1 MTNHV
6 AIDVGS
12 NGGTIWV
19 GRRDGDS
26 LDVGEVYRF
35 DNGPVERDGRY
46 VWAIDQLLDEIET
59 GLLAAEREYGPLSTL
74 AVETTGLDFTFFRDG
89 EPMRDPYFYRDPSVT
104 STLDDLLKRVG
115 KREIFDQ
122 TGINHWNVPNSLWQ
136 YHYQTHASPEIVQS
150 AETLVMLPQVLTHA
164 MGGSVNPDKSIA
176 STAQMF
182 DIESETWATDLL
194 ETLDLRTDLLPN
206 LEEPGT
212 KVGTLDE
219 SFAPG
224 LDSRPDILLTATHD
238 TACAVAATPFGA
250 GDRTFLSTG
259 SWFIV
264 GIELDAP
271 RVTDEAFAVEASNE
285 YGAEGTTRFLKNVTG
300 FNLLE
305 YAREKWREE
314 GNPHEYDVIFSEMA
328 DTDPFGPLID
338 PDADLFMAG
347 TLEGDI
353 VEKIGQYCRETG
365 QAVPEGVGEITRCLL
380 ESLAA
385 KTAYALSQLQGA
397 ADVESD
403 QLNAVGGGVRNEPF
417 LRMLAGA
424 TGLPVVAGPVE
435 ATSLGNLLVQMNAT
449 DTITDLAEGRRL
461 LRKTADLTA
470 YEPADRDAWAET
482 VDRMATLADRVG

>member
-6 AIDVGS
+6 AVDVGS

-35 DNGPVERDGRY
+35 DTGPVERDGRY
-46 VWAIDQLLDEIET
+46 VWDTGQLLDEIKA
-59 GLLAAEREYGPLSTL
+59 GLLAAEQEYGALSTL
-74 AVETTGLDFTFFRDG
+74 AVETTGLDFTLFRDG
-89 EPMRDPYFYRDPSVT
+89 EPIRDPYFYRDPSVT
-104 STLDDLLKRVG
+104 STLDDLLECVG
-115 KREIFDQ
+115 KREIFER

-136 YHYQTHASPEIVQS
+136 YHYQTRASPDVVES
-150 AETLVMLPQVLTHA
+150 ADMLVMLPQVLTHA
-164 MGGSVNPDKSIA
+164 MGGGVNPDKSIA
-176 STAQMF
+176 STTQMF

-194 ETLDLRTDLLPN
+194 ERLDLRTDLLPD

-259 SWFIV
+259 SWFII
-264 GIELDAP
+264 GIELDDQ
-271 RVTDEAFAVEASNE
+271 RVTDKAFAVEASNE
-285 YGAEGTTRFLKNVTG
+285 YGAEGTTRFLKDVTG

-314 GNPHEYDVIFSEMA
+314 GKPHEYDAILSAMA

-353 VEKIGQYCRETG
+353 VEKIGQYCRKTG
-365 QAVPEGVGEITRCLL
+365 QAVPEGIGEITRCLL

-397 ADVESD
+397 ADIESD
-403 QLNAVGGGVRNEPF
+403 QVNVVGGGVRNETF

-449 DTITDLAEGRRL
+449 GEIADIAEGRRL
-461 LRKTADLTA
+461 VRETADLA
-470 YEPADRDAWAET
+470 EYEPDDCDAWAEA
-482 VDRMATLADRVG
+482 VDLMATLAD

>member
-6 AIDVGS
+6 AVDVGS
-12 NGGTIWV
+12 NGGTVWV

-46 VWAIDQLLDEIET
+46 VWDTDQLLDEIET
-59 GLLAAEREYGPLSTL
+59 GLLAAEREYGDLSTV

-104 STLDDLLKRVG
+104 STLDDILDRVG
-115 KREIFDQ
+115 KRDIFER

-136 YHYQTHASPEIVQS
+136 YHYQARTSPDVVES
-150 AETLVMLPQVLTHA
+150 ADTLVMLPQVLTHA
-164 MGGSVNPDKSIA
+164 MGGSVDPDKSIA
-176 STAQMF
+176 STTQMF
-182 DIESETWATDLL
+182 DIESETWTMDLL
-194 ETLDLRTDLLPN
+194 EALDLRADLLPE

-212 KVGTLDE
+212 TVGTLDE

-264 GIELDAP
+264 GIELDEP
-271 RVTDEAFAVEASNE
+271 RVTDEAFTIEASNE

-305 YAREKWREE
+305 HAREKWRRE
-314 GNPHEYDVIFSEMA
+314 GAPHEYDAILSAMA
-328 DTDPFGPLID
+328 DTDPFGPLVD
-338 PDADLFMAG
+338 PDNDLFAAG
-347 TLEGDI
+347 TLDGDV
-353 VEKIGQYCRETG
+353 VEKIHQYCRETG

-397 ADVESD
+397 ADIGSD
-403 QLNAVGGGVRNEPF
+403 QLNVVGGGIRNEPF

-424 TGLPVVAGPVE
+424 TDLPVVAGPVE
-435 ATSLGNLLVQMNAT
+435 ATSIGNLLVQMNAT
-449 DTITDLAEGRRL
+449 GEISDIAEGRRL
-461 LRKTADLTA
+461 IRETVELAA
-470 YEPADRDAWAET
+470 YEPGDRDAWAEA
-482 VDRMATLADRVG
+482 VDRMAALAD

>member
-1 MTNHV
+1 MTNYV
-6 AIDVGS
+6 AVDVGS

-26 LDVGEVYRF
+26 LDIGEVYRF

-46 VWAIDQLLDEIET
+46 VWAIDQLLDEIES

-74 AVETTGLDFTFFRDG
+74 AVETTGLDFTFFRDD
-89 EPMRDPYFYRDPSVT
+89 EPIRDPYFYRDPSVK
-104 STLDDLLKRVG
+104 STLDDLLSTVG
-115 KREIFDQ
+115 KREVFEQ

-136 YHYQTHASPEIVQS
+136 YHYQAREAPDVVES
-150 AETLVMLPQVLTHA
+150 ADTLVMLPQVLTHI
-164 MGGSVNPDKSIA
+164 MGGGVNPDKSIA
-176 STAQMF
+176 STTQMF
-182 DIESETWATDLL
+182 DIESEAWATGLL
-194 ETLDLRTDLLPN
+194 DALDLSTDLLPDPK
-206 LEEPGT
+206 EPGT
-212 KVGTLDE
+212 TVGTLNE

-224 LDSRPDILLTATHD
+224 LDSQPKILLTATHD
-238 TACAVAATPFGA
+238 TACAVAGTPFRA
-250 GDRTFLSTG
+250 DDRSFLSTG

-271 RVTDEAFAVEASNE
+271 RVTDEAFAVGASNE
-285 YGAEGTTRFLKNVTG
+285 YGTEGTTRFLKNITG

-305 YAREKWREE
+305 YARERWRDE
-314 GNPHEYDVIFSEMA
+314 GKPHEYDAILSAMDEV
-328 DTDPFGPLID
+328 DPFGPLID

-353 VEKIGQYCRETG
+353 VENIHEYCRETG
-365 QAVPEGVGEITRCLL
+365 QTVPEGVGGITRCLF

-385 KTAYALSQLQGA
+385 KTAYALSQLESA
-397 ADVESD
+397 ADVESG
-403 QLNAVGGGVRNEPF
+403 QLNIVGGGVRNERF

-449 DTITDLAEGRRL
+449 GEIADIAEGRRL
-461 LRKTADLTA
+461 VR
-470 YEPADRDAWAET
+470 ET
-482 VDRMATLADRVG
+482 VDCAEYEPHERGAWTEAVDRMTTLAN

>member
-6 AIDVGS
+6 AVDVGS

-19 GRRDGDS
+19 GRRNGDR

-35 DNGPVERDGRY
+35 DNGPVERDDRY
-46 VWAIDQLLDEIET
+46 VWDTEQLLDEIEV
-59 GLLAAEREYGPLSTL
+59 GLLAAEREYGALSTV

-89 EPMRDPYFYRDPSVT
+89 EPIRDPYFYRDPSVT
-104 STLDDLLKRVG
+104 TTLDDILDVVG
-115 KREIFDQ
+115 KREIFER

-136 YHYQTHASPEIVQS
+136 YHYQTRAAPDVVES
-150 AETLVMLPQVLTHA
+150 ADTLVMLPQVLTHA
-164 MGGSVNPDKSIA
+164 MGGGVNPDKSIA
-176 STAQMF
+176 STTQMF
-182 DIESETWATDLL
+182 DIDSETWATDLL
-194 ETLDLRTDLLPN
+194 HRLDLRTDLLPD
-206 LEEPGT
+206 LEEPGAT
-212 KVGTLDE
+212 VGTLDA
-219 SFAPG
+219 SFAPD

-250 GDRTFLSTG
+250 DDRTFLSTG

-264 GIELDAP
+264 GIELDEP
-271 RVTDEAFAVEASNE
+271 RVTDEAFAVEVSNE
-285 YGAEGTTRFLKNVTG
+285 YGAEGTTRFLKDITG

-305 YAREKWREE
+305 YAREKWREA
-314 GNPHEYDVIFSEMA
+314 GKPHEYDAILSAMA
-328 DTDPFGPLID
+328 DTEPFGPLID
-338 PDADLFMAG
+338 PDDDLFMAG
-347 TLEGDI
+347 TLDGDI
-353 VEKIGQYCRETG
+353 VDRIHQYCRETD

-397 ADVESD
+397 ADVQSD
-403 QLNAVGGGVRNEPF
+403 QVNVVGGGVKNDVF

-449 DTITDLAEGRRL
+449 DEIGDIAEGRQLVRE
-461 LRKTADLTA
+461 TFDLDEYDPQNQA
-470 YEPADRDAWAET
+470 AWAAT
-482 VDRMATLADRVG
+482 VDRMATLVD

>member
-1 MTNHV
+1 MTNYV

-12 NGGTIWV
+12 NGGNIWV

-26 LDVGEVYRF
+26 LDVEEVYRF

-46 VWAIDQLLDEIET
+46 IWDISQLLDEIKT
-59 GLLAAEREYGPLSTL
+59 GLLAAEQECGALSTL
-74 AVETTGLDFTFFRDG
+74 AVETTGLDFTFFDGG
-89 EPMRDPYFYRDPSVT
+89 EPIRDPYFYRDPSVT
-104 STLDDLLKRVG
+104 STVDDLLERAG
-115 KREIFDQ
+115 KREVFER

-136 YHYQTHASPEIVQS
+136 YHYQTHASPEVVES
-150 AETLVMLPQVLTHA
+150 ADTLVMLPQVLTHA
-164 MGGSVNPDKSIA
+164 MGGGVNPDKSIA
-176 STAQMF
+176 STTQMF
-182 DIESETWATDLL
+182 DVGSETWATDLL
-194 ETLDLRTDLLPN
+194 KTLDLHTDLLPD

-219 SFAPG
+219 SFAPD

-238 TACAVAATPFGA
+238 TACAVAAMPFSA

-264 GIELDAP
+264 GIELDDP
-271 RVTDEAFAVEASNE
+271 RVTDEAFAVGASNE
-285 YGAEGTTRFLKNVTG
+285 YGTEGTTRFLKDVTG

-305 YAREKWREE
+305 YTREKWRGERK
-314 GNPHEYDVIFSEMA
+314 PHKYDAILSAMA

-397 ADVESD
+397 ADVESS
-403 QLNAVGGGVRNEPF
+403 QINVVGGGVKNETF

-424 TGLPVVAGPVE
+424 TGLPVIAGPVE

-449 DTITDLAEGRRL
+449 DEIADIAEGRRL
-461 LRKTADLTA
+461 IRETVDLDE
-470 YEPADRDAWAET
+470 YEPSDGEAWAAA
-482 VDRMATLADRVG
+482 VDRMATLAD